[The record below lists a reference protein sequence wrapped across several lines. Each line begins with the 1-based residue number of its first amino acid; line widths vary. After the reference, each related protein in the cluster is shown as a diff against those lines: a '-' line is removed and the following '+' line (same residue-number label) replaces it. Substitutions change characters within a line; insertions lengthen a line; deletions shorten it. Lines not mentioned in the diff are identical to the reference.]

1 MEDAIKQQQYRIP
14 RNVHCHPKYH
24 LNIWGTRKISYLPC
38 VLKNLYFTYE
48 NVYTIRP
55 SIHMLSNL

>member
-24 LNIWGTRKISYLPC
+24 FNIRGTRNISHLPC
-38 VLKNLYFTYE
+38 VLTNL
-48 NVYTIRP
+48 
-55 SIHMLSNL
+55 SIQYSI